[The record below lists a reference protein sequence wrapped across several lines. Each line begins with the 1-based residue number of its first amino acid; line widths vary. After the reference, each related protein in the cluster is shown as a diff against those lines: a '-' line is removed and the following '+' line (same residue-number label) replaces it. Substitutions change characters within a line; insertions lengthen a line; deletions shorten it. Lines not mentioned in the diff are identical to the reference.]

1 MKTALISF
9 LVATVIIGS
18 TTATAQYVGPNG
30 SPQTVRQLLD
40 QGRDHEPVVLRGTIA
55 SRTAYNDLYNFTDGT
70 GTVLIKINNKN
81 WPLGLKVDDKTPV
94 EIVGKFDREF
104 VGFTKVK
111 VVNIRA
117 VQ

>member
-1 MKTALISF
+1 MKTAFATL
-9 LVATVIIGS
+9 LVGAVVVGS
-18 TTATAQYVGPNG
+18 TTAIAQYVGPNG

-40 QGRDHEPVVLRGTIA
+40 QGRDHEPVVLRGTITR
-55 SRTAYNDLYNFTDGT
+55 RTAYSDLYNFTDGT
-70 GTVLIKINNKN
+70 GSVLIKINDKH

-94 EIVGKFDREF
+94 EIVGKFDREY

-111 VVNIRA
+111 VVNIRP